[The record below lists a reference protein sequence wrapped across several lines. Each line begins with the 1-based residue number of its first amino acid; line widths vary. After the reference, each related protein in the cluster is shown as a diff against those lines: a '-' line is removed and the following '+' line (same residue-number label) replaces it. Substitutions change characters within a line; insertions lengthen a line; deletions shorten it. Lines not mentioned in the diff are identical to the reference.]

1 MGWAERHILGPDN
14 RRWACSRAR
23 GDVLEVAVG
32 TGLNIPHYA
41 PDVRLTGIDLSP
53 EMLDIARRRARELER
68 PVVLVEGDAHELP
81 FADASFDSVVC
92 TFGLCEIPDVPRAL
106 SEMNRV
112 LRPRGRLLLVDHVRS
127 NSRAVYLIQ
136 RMIDPL
142 SVLLLGDHMT
152 RRPSEEVR
160 AQAFEINERER
171 FRWGGIV
178 ERLAAAKR

>member
-1 MGWAERHILGPDN
+1 
-14 RRWACSRAR
+14 
-23 GDVLEVAVG
+23 
-32 TGLNIPHYA
+32 
-41 PDVRLTGIDLSP
+41 
-53 EMLDIARRRARELER
+53 
-68 PVVLVEGDAHELP
+68 
-81 FADASFDSVVC
+81 
-92 TFGLCEIPDVPRAL
+92 
-106 SEMNRV
+106 MNRV